1 MVAWV
6 MECFE
11 KGLFTEAQTDGLKMN
26 WGNTDAARA
35 LLGKIAR
42 REGFGNV
49 LADGIKRASQ
59 RIGGEAAKLAIYT
72 QKGNTPRGHDHR
84 GRWFEMLDTAVS
96 NTSTIEAGPPV
107 FPQEFGLK
115 EGNQYAGPD
124 VSTFVAGTKGRM
136 VFEDCLG
143 VCRFCTRTE
152 LKVVTSALNAATGW
166 NMDADEAMHVG
177 RRIVNL
183 LRAFNIRHGIGPDV
197 EKPSARYGSVPVD
210 GPNKDK
216 NIGLEWD
223 GMIENY
229 YQLMGWDRAT
239 GKPLP
244 ETLAKYGLEQQRKD
258 LW

>member
-1 MVAWV
+1 M
-6 MECFE
+6 
-11 KGLFTEAQTDGLKMN
+11 
-26 WGNTDAARA
+26 
-35 LLGKIAR
+35 
-42 REGFGNV
+42 
-49 LADGIKRASQ
+49 
-59 RIGGEAAKLAIYT
+59 Y
-72 QKGNTPRGHDHR
+72 
-84 GRWFEMLDTAVS
+84 
-96 NTSTIEAGPPV
+96 
-107 FPQEFGLK
+107 
-115 EGNQYAGPD
+115 
-124 VSTFVAGTKGRM
+124 
-136 VFEDCLG
+136 
-143 VCRFCTRTE
+143 
-152 LKVVTSALNAATGW
+152 ALNAATGW

-244 ETLAKYGLEQQRKD
+244 ETLAKYGLEQQRTD